1 MTRLQFLSDRVG
13 RSGPT
18 DSAALPRRSR
28 LRSLLPVAV
37 VTAAAGLFTTLLIPP
52 ATSAS
57 ASSRPTLPLSL
68 VQHARTHP
76 DDDAEDGV
84 RAPSGPV
91 VPPQPDDGASA
102 TADPRPARSGSDSL
116 QTASDTERI
125 APGVTLTRQRSV
137 DAAGFLDGY
146 VLRADLDGPTRPRLL
161 APTVSTR
168 DTPTNLADRANAVA
182 ATNGDFFAIDT
193 TNAPIG
199 PEVRDGELIK
209 ADARPA
215 SVVGLDKNG
224 VGQIADLLLEGSV
237 TVDGVPRDLAGLN
250 PGSVPA
256 DAIALYTSDWG
267 SGDRHY
273 AVPAGHVVEIE
284 VRGGKVV
291 AVREGAGA
299 GPVAAG
305 SQLLLATGQVADALA
320 GTTSGT
326 PVQVSYHA
334 RSSAPSPYSLALGAH
349 LVLVHGGELAPIDTG
364 EATNSSLKPRTA
376 LGWTAR
382 RQLVLYVA
390 DGSSSRSRGLTA
402 AELAQHMKD
411 LGAVDAVMLDG
422 GGSSQLVARR
432 PGDRA
437 ASVTNVPSD
446 GSQRIVPNAVGLVPP
461 AGSGRLRGID
471 VRLRSDR
478 LFPGLSRDVAAAGYD
493 ETMAP
498 APLGEA
504 RWRTSPGN
512 LARADHSGVLRGDR
526 PGSGTLDARS
536 GGVTQRVP
544 VRVLG
549 DLDRLEADVQALSLS
564 PGDHRDVTVTG
575 RDAEGFSAPIEPRDI
590 TLEYDHSAVS
600 VTARPDGTLRVTGQP
615 SGDGKG
621 TVITATVRG
630 HVLRL
635 PTTVG
640 LADVPLSSF
649 ADASQW
655 SATAAK
661 ATASVSAVD
670 TSDRPGAAPGEK
682 GLRLSYDMTGQ
693 PLGTSA
699 AYAVAKTPLTVP
711 AGAQRLS
718 LWVRGDG
725 SGHWLRAQVRSQGTT
740 NVPLTFALNVDWT
753 GWRRVEGAIPTG
765 FTAPLTIERVYLV
778 QTDPSLRTAGSVDLA
793 LLDARVGVNLD
804 VPDVPDQPD
813 PAVVEPADQVSTP
826 GKRGW
831 RFAVLSDTHVN
842 ADGGT
847 TSYAYQHTA
856 RALDEIAAARPD
868 FVLLSGDGVDQ
879 NRPADFALFQQVLK
893 EHLPASIPFYWAV
906 GNHESGAVTGGT
918 LDQFTASTNRPTR
931 QAFDHRGTRFIL
943 LNSTLG
949 SLRQSDWSQIPWLR
963 TELDEAAHD
972 RSVKSVVVALHHP
985 VLDPTGTGASQLS
998 DPSEG
1003 ALLEQ
1008 WLSDF
1013 RQHTGKQVALISG
1026 HAHTAHIRRVDGLLE
1041 FNAPVVGKTPYGD
1054 ARHGGFSA
1062 WSLVTMAP
1070 KDAEVTPDRPDPSG
1084 FGWFR
1089 ADVRPLLDRVNLTVP
1104 STLAPG
1110 GSGDITATAVDN
1122 GMGGLVVPLRYPAT
1136 VLWSG
1141 VHLAVVAD
1149 DRSLAAALRRRDVV
1163 AVLDRRTLRL
1173 VGAHRGT
1180 TDITVST
1187 GTLTATASVHVASA
1201 G

>member
-478 LFPGLSRDVAAAGYD
+478 LFPGLSRDVAAAATTRPWPPRRSVRRAG
-493 ETMAP
+493 AP
-498 APLGEA
+498 
-504 RWRTSPGN
+504 
-512 LARADHSGVLRGDR
+512 R
-526 PGSGTLDARS
+526 PGTS
-536 GGVTQRVP
+536 RV
-544 VRVLG
+544 RTT
-549 DLDRLEADVQALSLS
+549 
-564 PGDHRDVTVTG
+564 PGCC
-575 RDAEGFSAPIEPRDI
+575 A
-590 TLEYDHSAVS
+590 
-600 VTARPDGTLRVTGQP
+600 
-615 SGDGKG
+615 
-621 TVITATVRG
+621 
-630 HVLRL
+630 
-635 PTTVG
+635 
-640 LADVPLSSF
+640 
-649 ADASQW
+649 
-655 SATAAK
+655 ATA
-661 ATASVSAVD
+661 
-670 TSDRPGAAPGEK
+670 P
-682 GLRLSYDMTGQ
+682 
-693 PLGTSA
+693 
-699 AYAVAKTPLTVP
+699 
-711 AGAQRLS
+711 
-718 LWVRGDG
+718 
-725 SGHWLRAQVRSQGTT
+725 
-740 NVPLTFALNVDWT
+740 
-753 GWRRVEGAIPTG
+753 
-765 FTAPLTIERVYLV
+765 
-778 QTDPSLRTAGSVDLA
+778 
-793 LLDARVGVNLD
+793 
-804 VPDVPDQPD
+804 
-813 PAVVEPADQVSTP
+813 
-826 GKRGW
+826 
-831 RFAVLSDTHVN
+831 
-842 ADGGT
+842 
-847 TSYAYQHTA
+847 
-856 RALDEIAAARPD
+856 AAAR
-868 FVLLSGDGVDQ
+868 
-879 NRPADFALFQQVLK
+879 
-893 EHLPASIPFYWAV
+893 W
-906 GNHESGAVTGGT
+906 
-918 LDQFTASTNRPTR
+918 TR
-931 QAFDHRGTRFIL
+931 
-943 LNSTLG
+943 
-949 SLRQSDWSQIPWLR
+949 
-963 TELDEAAHD
+963 
-972 RSVKSVVVALHHP
+972 
-985 VLDPTGTGASQLS
+985 
-998 DPSEG
+998 
-1003 ALLEQ
+1003 
-1008 WLSDF
+1008 
-1013 RQHTGKQVALISG
+1013 
-1026 HAHTAHIRRVDGLLE
+1026 
-1041 FNAPVVGKTPYGD
+1041 
-1054 ARHGGFSA
+1054 
-1062 WSLVTMAP
+1062 
-1070 KDAEVTPDRPDPSG
+1070 
-1084 FGWFR
+1084 
-1089 ADVRPLLDRVNLTVP
+1089 
-1104 STLAPG
+1104 
-1110 GSGDITATAVDN
+1110 
-1122 GMGGLVVPLRYPAT
+1122 
-1136 VLWSG
+1136 
-1141 VHLAVVAD
+1141 
-1149 DRSLAAALRRRDVV
+1149 AAA
-1163 AVLDRRTLRL
+1163 A
-1173 VGAHRGT
+1173 
-1180 TDITVST
+1180 
-1187 GTLTATASVHVASA
+1187 
-1201 G
+1201 